1 MNTHM
6 RVTSRKT
13 LKLFTMKIQIVL
25 GLGKCSNAEILI
37 DGENYIT
44 CMIDN
49 PNFTSVTITEALTAG
64 KDNAF

>member
-1 MNTHM
+1 
-6 RVTSRKT
+6 
-13 LKLFTMKIQIVL
+13 MKIQIVL